1 LSTNTWNN
9 EAMTER
15 TDRAEAFMVTEILQ
29 EARRVLE
36 IEAGAV
42 QALAERLDEHF
53 ARAAQLLL
61 DLPGRVV
68 VSGLGKSGIVARK
81 IASTLTST
89 GTAATFLH
97 PIEGLHGDLGIVR
110 PTDVAILVSKSGDT
124 GELDG
129 LVAYLVRSGVPIIAM
144 TGRPD
149 SPLATQATVVLDC
162 SVEEEACPMD
172 LAPTSS
178 TTTTMAL
185 GDALAV
191 VVLQRK
197 GFRQE
202 DFARLHPGGALGRK
216 LTLRVAD
223 VMVEEDYPSLQGDAV
238 MRSCIV
244 PLAEMRG
251 TVPIVDSDN
260 RVVGVVTA
268 GDLTRLMEH
277 DEDFLDVAVVTVMTD
292 TPHVVRADQ
301 LAAGAVRTMEEHGVM
316 ALPVV
321 DRNGRLEGIVHLHDL
336 LRSGVV

>member
-1 LSTNTWNN
+1 MSTSTWNN
-9 EAMTER
+9 EAMTEQ
-15 TDRAEAFMVTEILQ
+15 TDQAEAGTVAEILQ

-36 IEAGAV
+36 VEAGAV
-42 QALAERLDEHF
+42 QALAERLDEDF
-53 ARAAQLLL
+53 ARAVQLLL

-110 PTDVAILVSKSGDT
+110 PTDVAILISRSGDT
-124 GELDG
+124 DELAG
-129 LVAYLVRSGVPIIAM
+129 LVEYLRRADVPIIAM

-149 SPLATQATVVLDC
+149 SALAAQATVVLDC

-178 TTTTMAL
+178 TTATMAL

-191 VVLQRK
+191 VLLQRK
-197 GFRQE
+197 GFRKE

-216 LTLRVAD
+216 LTMRVAD
-223 VMVEEDYPSLQGDAV
+223 VMVTKDYPSLHGGAV
-238 MRSCIV
+238 MKDCIV

-251 TVPIVDSDN
+251 TVPIVDSDHC
-260 RVVGVVTA
+260 VIGVVTA

-277 DEDFLDVAVVTVMTD
+277 NEEFLDVGVATAMTG
-292 TPHVVRADQ
+292 TPKVVRADQ
-301 LAAGAVRTMEEHGVM
+301 LASGAVRTMEEHGIM

-321 DRNGRLEGIVHLHDL
+321 DGQGRWEGIVHLHDI

>member
-1 LSTNTWNN
+1 MSMSTWNS
-9 EAMTER
+9 EAMTEH
-15 TDRAEAFMVTEILQ
+15 TKQAEAGAAAEMIQ

-36 IEAGAV
+36 VEAGAV
-42 QALAERLDEHF
+42 QALAERIDQDF
-53 ARAAQLLL
+53 ARAVQLLL

-81 IASTLTST
+81 LASTLTST

-110 PTDVAILVSKSGDT
+110 PTDVAILISKSGDT
-124 GELDG
+124 DELGG
-129 LVAYLVRSGVPIIAM
+129 LVEYLLRAGVPIIAM
-144 TGRPD
+144 TGQPK
-149 SPLATQATVVLDC
+149 STLAAQATVVLDC
-162 SVEEEACPMD
+162 SVDEEACPMD

-178 TTTTMAL
+178 TTATMAL

-191 VVLQRK
+191 VLLQRK
-197 GFRQE
+197 GFREE

-223 VMVEEDYPSLQGDAV
+223 VMVAEDYPSLKGGAV
-238 MRSCIV
+238 MRECVV

-251 TVPIVDSDN
+251 TVPIVDLDE
-260 RVVGVVTA
+260 RVIGVITA
-268 GDLTRLMEH
+268 GDLTRLIERTP
-277 DEDFLDVAVVTVMTD
+277 EFLDVGVATVMTE
-292 TPHVVRADQ
+292 TPHVVLADQ
-301 LAAGAVRTMEEHGVM
+301 LASGAVRTMEEHGVM

-321 DRNGRLEGIVHLHDL
+321 DHDGRLEGIVHLHDL

>member
-1 LSTNTWNN
+1 MSTSTWNN
-9 EAMTER
+9 APMTEQI
-15 TDRAEAFMVTEILQ
+15 TQAEAGTVAEILQ

-36 IEAGAV
+36 VEAGAV
-42 QALAERLDEHF
+42 QALAERLDEDF
-53 ARAAQLLL
+53 ARAVQLLL

-81 IASTLTST
+81 IAATLTST

-97 PIEGLHGDLGIVR
+97 PIESLHGDLGIVR

-124 GELDG
+124 GELDS
-129 LVAYLVRSGVPIIAM
+129 VVDYLVRAGVPIIAM

-149 SPLATQATVVLDC
+149 SPLAKQATVVLDC

-172 LAPTSS
+172 LAPTTS
-178 TTTTMAL
+178 TTATMAL

-191 VVLQRK
+191 VLLQRK
-197 GFRQE
+197 GFGEE

-223 VMVEEDYPSLQGDAV
+223 VMDAKDYPSLQADAV
-238 MRSCIV
+238 MRGCIV
-244 PLAEMRG
+244 PLAQMRG

-260 RVVGVVTA
+260 RVIGVVTA

-277 DEDFLDVAVVTVMTD
+277 DEKFLDVGVVAVMTD
-292 TPHVVRADQ
+292 TPQVVRADQ
-301 LAAGAVRTMEEHGVM
+301 LASGAVRTMEEYGIM

-321 DRNGRLEGIVHLHDL
+321 DHHGRLEGILHLHDL
-336 LRSGVV
+336 LRAGVV

>member
-1 LSTNTWNN
+1 
-9 EAMTER
+9 MTEQI
-15 TDRAEAFMVTEILQ
+15 TQAEAGTVAEILQ

-36 IEAGAV
+36 VEAGAV
-42 QALAERLDEHF
+42 QALAERLDEDF
-53 ARAAQLLL
+53 ARAVQLLL

-81 IASTLTST
+81 IAATLTST

-97 PIEGLHGDLGIVR
+97 PIEALHGDLGIVR

-124 GELDG
+124 GELDS
-129 LVAYLVRSGVPIIAM
+129 LVDYLIRAGVPIIAM

-149 SPLATQATVVLDC
+149 SPLAKQATVVLDC

-172 LAPTSS
+172 LAPTTS
-178 TTTTMAL
+178 TTATMAL

-191 VVLQRK
+191 VLLQRK
-197 GFRQE
+197 GFGEE

-223 VMVEEDYPSLQGDAV
+223 VMDGKDYPSLHADAV
-238 MRSCIV
+238 MRGCIV
-244 PLAEMRG
+244 PLAQMRG

-260 RVVGVVTA
+260 RVIGVVTA
-268 GDLTRLMEH
+268 GDLARLMEH
-277 DEDFLDVAVVTVMTD
+277 DEKFLDVGVVAVMTD
-292 TPHVVRADQ
+292 TPQVVRADQ
-301 LAAGAVRTMEEHGVM
+301 LASGAVRTMEEYGIM

-321 DRNGRLEGIVHLHDL
+321 DHHGRLEGILHLHDL